1 VGEAIRQSGIPREE
15 VFVTTKMWNDE
26 QGYEETLEAFHRS
39 LRRLGTGYIDLYLVH
54 WPMRES
60 LETWKALERLYRE
73 GACRAIG
80 VCNFTTRH
88 MGELLRSAEIVPAVN
103 QVELHPFFQRREIRC
118 FCRERGIQV
127 EAFSPLARGKRMDDP
142 RLKDIA
148 SRKQRSPAQIMLR
161 WSIEKGLV
169 AIPKAAKK
177 ERIEENGRIFDFRLS
192 AEDVAMLDALDEG
205 YRTTRWDPEQLP

>member
-1 VGEAIRQSGIPREE
+1 
-15 VFVTTKMWNDE
+15 M
-26 QGYEETLEAFHRS
+26 
-39 LRRLGTGYIDLYLVH
+39 
-54 WPMRES
+54 
-60 LETWKALERLYRE
+60 
-73 GACRAIG
+73 
-80 VCNFTTRH
+80 
-88 MGELLRSAEIVPAVN
+88 
-103 QVELHPFFQRREIRC
+103 
-118 FCRERGIQV
+118 

-205 YRTTRWDPEQLP
+205 YRTPVGSRAAFPNPAAAGGRLSSPLCPMQRPSHLPPPREEGETGQHRQEGEEDQ